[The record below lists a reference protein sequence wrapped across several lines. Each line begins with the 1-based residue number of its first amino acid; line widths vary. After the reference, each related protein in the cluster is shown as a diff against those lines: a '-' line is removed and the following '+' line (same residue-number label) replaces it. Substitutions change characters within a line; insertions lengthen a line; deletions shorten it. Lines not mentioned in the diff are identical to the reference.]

1 MVLNRNLAI
10 LMLVLFSGVGVI
22 GFLSP
27 WQELFIRL
35 TPLKLIV
42 SAMLLLSQFT
52 NYRKAM
58 LPFLTVASLG
68 YGVEVLGV
76 ATGWPF
82 GHYTYGQT
90 LGVKL
95 MGVPLMIGVNWAML
109 VMAVSLSLRN
119 RPLGT
124 WTKAA
129 VGATIL
135 LLMDILI
142 EPVAIENDFWT
153 WENGGVPLT
162 NYIGWW
168 VVSFALVRLQLQFL
182 PQSERT
188 IGTHLLIILGLFF
201 LALNIL
207 Q

>member
-1 MVLNRNLAI
+1 
-10 LMLVLFSGVGVI
+10 
-22 GFLSP
+22 
-27 WQELFIRL
+27 
-35 TPLKLIV
+35 
-42 SAMLLLSQFT
+42 
-52 NYRKAM
+52 
-58 LPFLTVASLG
+58 
-68 YGVEVLGV
+68 
-76 ATGWPF
+76 
-82 GHYTYGQT
+82 
-90 LGVKL
+90 

-119 RPLGT
+119 RPLGI
-124 WTKAA
+124 WAKAA

-168 VVSFALVRLQLQFL
+168 VVSFALLLLQLQFL

-188 IGTHLLIILGLFF
+188 IGTLLLIILGLFF

>member
-1 MVLNRNLAI
+1 MALNRNLAI
-10 LMLVLFSGVGVI
+10 LMLVLFSSVGVI

-58 LPFLTVASLG
+58 IPFLAVASLG

-119 RPLGT
+119 RPLGI
-124 WTKAA
+124 WAKAA

>member
-119 RPLGT
+119 RPLGI
-124 WTKAA
+124 WAKAA

-188 IGTHLLIILGLFF
+188 IGMHLLIILGLFF

>member
-1 MVLNRNLAI
+1 MVLNRNIAI
-10 LMLVLFSGVGVI
+10 LMLALFSVVGVI

-27 WQELFIRL
+27 WQDTFIRL

-42 SAMLLLSQFT
+42 SSILLLSQFT
-52 NYRKAM
+52 DYRKAM
-58 LPFLTVASLG
+58 LPFLIVATLG

-109 VMAVSLSLRN
+109 VMAVSLSLRK
-119 RPLGT
+119 RQIGIWL
-124 WTKAA
+124 KAA
-129 VGATIL
+129 LGASIL

-162 NYIGWW
+162 NYIAWW
-168 VVSFALVRLQLQFL
+168 VVSFGLVRFQLQFL
-182 PQSERT
+182 SSSEHT

>member
-1 MVLNRNLAI
+1 MVLSRNLAI
-10 LMLVLFSGVGVI
+10 LMLALFSAVGVI

-27 WQELFIRL
+27 WQDMFIRL

-42 SAMLLLSQFT
+42 SSMLLLSQFT
-52 NYRKAM
+52 DYRKAM
-58 LPFLTVASLG
+58 LPFLTVATLG

-90 LGVKL
+90 LGVKM
-95 MGVPLMIGVNWAML
+95 MGVPLMIGINWAML
-109 VMAVSLSLRN
+109 VMAVSLSVRN
-119 RPLGT
+119 RPLGI
-124 WTKAA
+124 WAKAA

-142 EPVAIENDFWT
+142 EPVAIAHDFWT

-162 NYIGWW
+162 NYIAWW
-168 VVSFALVRLQLQFL
+168 VISFALVRFQLQFL
-182 PQSERT
+182 ASNERT
-188 IGTHLLIILGLFF
+188 IGSHLLIILGLFF

>member
-124 WTKAA
+124 WAKAA